1 MYLIGAD
8 YLLLCNEDF
17 SIIKNGGIYFNENEI
32 LEIDTYENLQN
43 KPTKSQKYYQN
54 CVITPALTNLHIHL
68 EFSQNEGSLK
78 FGNFG
83 KWLDSVIENRESLMD
98 SSLQLQM
105 QNTIQTLLQ
114 SGVGFVGAISSYGYD
129 LEALANSPL
138 RVLYFN
144 EAIGAKVEALD
155 ML

>member
-68 EFSQNEGSLK
+68 EFSQNEGILK
-78 FGNFG
+78 FGNF
-83 KWLDSVIENRESLMD
+83 
-98 SSLQLQM
+98 
-105 QNTIQTLLQ
+105 
-114 SGVGFVGAISSYGYD
+114 
-129 LEALANSPL
+129 
-138 RVLYFN
+138 
-144 EAIGAKVEALD
+144 
-155 ML
+155 